1 MEAALAAC
9 RFTHYFSAMIVFGA
23 SVYLWLFAA
32 EGLRVV
38 LAAPLRGLL
47 IGASLV
53 LVVGAPVWLALLS
66 AGMADDWSG
75 AWDPDTLRSV
85 IFGTAFGTAWIIHF
99 LLSLA
104 LLASFAIRGEHRWA
118 LRACLAGLA
127 LASLS
132 LTGHA
137 AMQVGA
143 VGALHR
149 ANDAVHLLCGGGWIG
164 GLMPFMICLSLSAEP
179 KLRREATEAMMR
191 FSTTGHFAVAL
202 LIVTGIANIA
212 MTSGALPFPPSTPYR
227 ALLMVKI
234 LLVAGMVVLAV
245 LNRYVLA
252 PRLGRDASA
261 QTMLRTACLAEVA
274 LGALVI
280 GLVSVFGL
288 LEPF

>member
-9 RFTHYFSAMIVFGA
+9 RFTHYFGAMTVFGA
-23 SVYLWLFAA
+23 SVYIWLFAPEA
-32 EGLRVV
+32 LRSA

-47 IGASLV
+47 IGACVV
-53 LVVGAPVWLALLS
+53 LVVGAPIWLALLA

-75 AWDPDTLRSV
+75 AWDPGTIRAVLFD
-85 IFGTAFGTAWIIHF
+85 TAFGTAWIVHF

-104 LLASFAIRGEHRWA
+104 LLAAFASGGQHRWA

-137 AMQVGA
+137 SMQAGA
-143 VGALHR
+143 VGAVHR

-164 GLMPFMICLSLSAEP
+164 GLIPFLVCLSLSTEP
-179 KLRREATEAMMR
+179 KLRRDATDAMMR

-202 LIVTGIANIA
+202 LILTGIANVGL
-212 MTSGALPFPPSTPYR
+212 TSGALPYPPSTPYR
-227 ALLMVKI
+227 ALLLLKI
-234 LLVAGMVVLAV
+234 LLVAVMVGLAIF
-245 LNRYVLA
+245 NRYVLV
-252 PRLGRDASA
+252 PRLARDASA
-261 QTMLRTACLAEVA
+261 QTTLRTACLAEVA
-274 LGALVI
+274 LGAVVV